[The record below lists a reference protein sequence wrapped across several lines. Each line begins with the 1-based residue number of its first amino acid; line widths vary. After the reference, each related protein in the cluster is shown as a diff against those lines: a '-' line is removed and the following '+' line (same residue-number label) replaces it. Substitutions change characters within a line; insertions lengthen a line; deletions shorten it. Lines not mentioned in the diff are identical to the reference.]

1 MTDVREE
8 VGGRN
13 QSEQGP
19 LGLRGKNQ
27 GIIRWYLGIAILNAH
42 VIVITEK
49 MFTLGALLS
58 ERTTKGPYQEHF
70 GSLSEVFMGCKF
82 PPGLSALNTT

>member
-27 GIIRWYLGIAILNAH
+27 GIIRWYLSNAILNVH
-42 VIVITEK
+42 VIVITLRKCPLEEPLCQK
-49 MFTLGALLS
+49 EQPKAFIRNILGVYLRFLWDAN
-58 ERTTKGPYQEHF
+58 
-70 GSLSEVFMGCKF
+70 F
-82 PPGLSALNTT
+82 PLV